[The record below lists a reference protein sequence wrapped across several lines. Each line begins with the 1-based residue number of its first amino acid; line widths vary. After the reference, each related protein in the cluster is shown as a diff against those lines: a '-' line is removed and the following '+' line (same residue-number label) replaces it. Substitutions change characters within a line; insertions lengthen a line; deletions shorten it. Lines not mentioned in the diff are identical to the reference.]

1 MPRKHIDPQK
11 FTVKRS
17 NALNKTTVKAEKTA
31 KPGSQWYYKYPNNVR
46 APENTLPNQHAYE
59 LEAIAS
65 DLFRFILGL
74 SRAAKTRVVKSD
86 SVEAVASQHNPAGY
100 KTASPKE
107 FEEVM
112 KDPGMIWALSVL
124 NEGDL
129 NPANFG
135 VNDNNETA
143 HIDYDLSLERLKA
156 RMYGTTIY
164 SRHGAVDIKPS
175 ELLAVLL
182 PRMERDEK
190 DLQSEPAK
198 IEARK
203 KFFPILLKSLLLTP
217 DVLDT
222 ISARHTELPL
232 LREGLKTFMSEQLDP
247 VDALLGSKALAEYLI
262 NTDFQQLEPE
272 LRQFF
277 KFEFKLNAR
286 EADELLTAIEDRF
299 ISVKLLSLDKNPTL
313 LKSYVE
319 TPRSEEAQEKLL
331 KNMRLLAATHSL
343 ENIPA
348 VLHRLGK
355 DHYTLS
361 DFNDTKTLESY
372 LPKIRQAEA
381 SQCKRVLGELYR
393 ETQAPDFA
401 GDSQTSVLI
410 KKNLL
415 GHQLEANDFRAI
427 KATRYTVDT
436 FADDSDLLKKYLTQY
451 HQNDYEQY
459 SVILKQLFEQA
470 QQSNIPKDSSQ
481 YRLLSKLQQLDEY
494 KQQRK
499 GQAEYKHYH
508 GYFFGYSKTEKLAAV
523 KGGEEQ
529 LLGITAVLDKKQ
541 EKALNQGELKSRWNG
556 PS

>member
-11 FTVKRS
+11 FTLKR

-31 KPGSQWYYKYPNNVR
+31 KPGSQWYYKHPNNVR
-46 APENTLPNQHAYE
+46 SPENTLPNQHAYE

-100 KTASPKE
+100 RTASPKE
-107 FEEVM
+107 FEDNIM
-112 KDPGMIWALSVL
+112 NDPGMVWALSVL

-143 HIDYDLSLERLKA
+143 HIDFDLSLQRLKA
-156 RMYGTTIY
+156 KMYGATIG
-164 SRHGAVDIKPS
+164 SIHGSMNTIPS
-175 ELLAVLL
+175 DLLAALL
-182 PRMERDEK
+182 PILERDEK
-190 DLQSEPAK
+190 DLQSEPTK
-198 IEARK
+198 IETRK
-203 KFFPILLKSLLLTP
+203 KLFPILLKSLLLTP

-277 KFEFKLNAR
+277 KFEQLNAR
-286 EADELLTAIEDRF
+286 EADRLLAAIEDRF
-299 ISVKLLSLDKNPTL
+299 ISVKLLSFDKNPEL
-313 LKSYVE
+313 LNRFVE
-319 TPRSEEAQEKLL
+319 TPRSEEAQAKLL

-361 DFNDTKTLESY
+361 DFNDAKTLESY
-372 LPKIRQAEA
+372 LPKIRQGDAT
-381 SQCKRVLGELYR
+381 QCRRVLGELYR
-393 ETQAPDFA
+393 ETQAPDFT
-401 GDSQTSVLI
+401 GDNQTSVLI
-410 KKNLL
+410 KKICW
-415 GHQLEANDFRAI
+415 AI
-427 KATRYTVDT
+427 NWNPMI
-436 FADDSDLLKKYLTQY
+436 SG
-451 HQNDYEQY
+451 
-459 SVILKQLFEQA
+459 
-470 QQSNIPKDSSQ
+470 QS
-481 YRLLSKLQQLDEY
+481 R
-494 KQQRK
+494 
-499 GQAEYKHYH
+499 
-508 GYFFGYSKTEKLAAV
+508 
-523 KGGEEQ
+523 
-529 LLGITAVLDKKQ
+529 
-541 EKALNQGELKSRWNG
+541 
-556 PS
+556 

>member
-11 FTVKRS
+11 FTLKR

-31 KPGSQWYYKYPNNVR
+31 KPGSQWYYKHPNNVR
-46 APENTLPNQHAYE
+46 SPENTLPNQHAYE

-100 KTASPKE
+100 RTASPKE
-107 FEEVM
+107 FEDNIM
-112 KDPGMIWALSVL
+112 NDPGMVWALSVL

-143 HIDYDLSLERLKA
+143 HIDFDLSLQRLKA
-156 RMYGTTIY
+156 KMYGATIG
-164 SRHGAVDIKPS
+164 SIHGSMNTIPS
-175 ELLAVLL
+175 DLLAALL
-182 PRMERDEK
+182 PILERDEK
-190 DLQSEPAK
+190 DLQSEPTK
-198 IEARK
+198 IETRK
-203 KFFPILLKSLLLTP
+203 KLFPILLKSLLLTP

-277 KFEFKLNAR
+277 KFEQLNAR
-286 EADELLTAIEDRF
+286 EADRLLAAIEDRF
-299 ISVKLLSLDKNPTL
+299 ISVKLLSFDKNPEL
-313 LKSYVE
+313 LNRFVE
-319 TPRSEEAQEKLL
+319 TPRSEEAQAKLL

-361 DFNDTKTLESY
+361 DFNDAKTLESY
-372 LPKIRQAEA
+372 LPKIRQGDAT
-381 SQCKRVLGELYR
+381 QCRRVLGELYR
-393 ETQAPDFA
+393 ETQAPDFT
-401 GDSQTSVLI
+401 GDNQTSVLI

-415 GHQLEANDFRAI
+415 GHQLESNDFRAI
-427 KATRYTVDT
+427 KVTHYTVDT
-436 FADDSDLLKKYLTQY
+436 FADDPDLLKKYLTQY

-459 SVILKQLFEQA
+459 SVILKQLYEQA
-470 QQSNIPKDSSQ
+470 QQNNIPKDSSQ

-541 EKALNQGELKSRWNG
+541 EQALNQGELKSRWNG